1 MNAIANER
9 KILWQR
15 VIGLGAMLAA
25 IIFAWMIYEFYQPQI
40 LKKMGFVELATWLSV
55 IQGVLVAGIEPVVG
69 GMSDR
74 IMRSIGSRLP
84 IIAVGV
90 TIAGSIF
97 LIVSWL
103 VDGNLP
109 EGLHWVVPILMT
121 AWVIA
126 MIVFRGPAIAIL
138 QQLAPTEFLPKANS
152 LLVFVFAL
160 VGAFNPIITSLLK
173 NSGAG
178 KAFIFGAVGLLI
190 GATWLWRSSPKY
202 LSPSPQ
208 TDSQILSVT
217 RASAQ
222 SMLLTFLI
230 GMGAVL
236 EVNLMM
242 AMVPRILSQTTSLNL
257 SGEYTASAILLIA
270 AIATLPLGRLVSKLG
285 SRRSMQ
291 IGLCIVA
298 VAIAISFLRQTIFGS
313 NLIFELFHILLA
325 GMAFGLVFISMIP
338 FALAMLPNGNEGL
351 ATGLYF
357 GGGGL
362 ATALL
367 NGFALYFGNQLDRI
381 DVGAGIAIAL
391 IALPVTL
398 VCISFNR

>member
-9 KILWQR
+9 KILWQQ

-25 IIFAWMIYEFYQPQI
+25 IIFAWMIYEFYQPLI
-40 LKKMGFVELATWLSV
+40 LKNMGFVELAAWLGV
-55 IQGVLVAGIEPVVG
+55 IQGVLVAGVEPVVG
-69 GMSDR
+69 GLSDR
-74 IMRSIGSRLP
+74 IMRLVGSRLP
-84 IIAVGV
+84 IIAIGV

-109 EGLHWVVPILMT
+109 DGVRWLVPILMT

-138 QQLAPTEFLPKANS
+138 QQLAPTEFLPQANS

-160 VGAFNPIITSLLK
+160 VGACHPIITSLLK

-190 GATWLWRSSPKY
+190 GATWLWRASPKY
-202 LSPSPQ
+202 LSPSRS
-208 TDSQILSVT
+208 DISQGSSAIG
-217 RASAQ
+217 ASAR
-222 SMLLTFLI
+222 SIFLTFLI
-230 GMGAVL
+230 GMGAAT

-242 AMVPRILSQTTSLNL
+242 AVVPRVLSQPSSLNL
-257 SGEYTASAILLIA
+257 NGEYTASAILLIA
-270 AIATLPLGRLVSKLG
+270 AIATLALGRLVSKLG

-291 IGLCIVA
+291 IGLCIVS
-298 VAIAISFLRQTIFGS
+298 VAIAISFLRPTIFGS
-313 NLIFELFHILLA
+313 NLIFELFYIFLA
-325 GMAFGLVFISMIP
+325 GIAFGLVFISMIP

-367 NGFALYFGNQLDRI
+367 NGFVLYFGSQLDRI
-381 DVGAGIAIAL
+381 DMGVGIAIAL
-391 IALPVTL
+391 MALPITL
-398 VCISFNR
+398 ICIRFNH

>member
-1 MNAIANER
+1 MNAIENKQ
-9 KILWQR
+9 KILWQQ
-15 VIGLGAMLAA
+15 VVGLGAMLAT

-40 LKKMGFVELATWLSV
+40 LKNMGFVELAAWLGV
-55 IQGVLVAGIEPVVG
+55 IQGVLVAGVEPVVG
-69 GMSDR
+69 GLSDR
-74 IMRSIGSRLP
+74 IMHSIGSRLP
-84 IIAVGV
+84 LIAVGV

-103 VDGNLP
+103 LDGHLP
-109 EGLHWVVPILMT
+109 DGMRWLVPILMT

-138 QQLAPTEFLPKANS
+138 QQLAPTEFLPQANS

-160 VGAFNPIITSLLK
+160 VGACHPIINSLLK

-208 TDSQILSVT
+208 DISQVSSSSKAST
-217 RASAQ
+217 R
-222 SMLLTFLI
+222 SMCLTFLI
-230 GMGAVL
+230 GMGAAT
-236 EVNLMM
+236 EVILMM
-242 AMVPRILSQTTSLNL
+242 SVVPRALSQTTALNL
-257 SGEYTASAILLIA
+257 SGEYTASAILAIA
-270 AIATLPLGRLVSKLG
+270 AIATLPLGQLISKLG
-285 SRRSMQ
+285 SRRSMA
-291 IGLCIVA
+291 IGLCA
-298 VAIAISFLRQTIFGS
+298 VSIAIAMSFLRQIFFGS
-313 NLIFELFHILLA
+313 NLTFELFHILLA
-325 GMAFGLVFISMIP
+325 GIAFGLVFISMIP

-367 NGFALYFGNQLDRI
+367 NGFALYFGSQLDRI
-381 DVGAGIAIAL
+381 EVGVGIAIAL
-391 IALPVTL
+391 IALPL
-398 VCISFNR
+398 ILLCIRFNR

>member
-1 MNAIANER
+1 MNAIENER
-9 KILWQR
+9 KILWQQ
-15 VIGLGAMLAA
+15 VVGLAAMLAA
-25 IIFAWMIYEFYQPQI
+25 IVFAWTIYEFYQPQI
-40 LKKMGFVELATWLSV
+40 LRNMGFVELATWLGV
-55 IQGVLVAGIEPVVG
+55 VQGVLVAGVEPVVG

-74 IMRSIGSRLP
+74 IMRSFGSRLP

-103 VDGNLP
+103 LDGHLP
-109 EGLHWVVPILMT
+109 DGMRWLVPILMT

-126 MIVFRGPAIAIL
+126 MIIFRGPAIAIL
-138 QQLAPTEFLPKANS
+138 QQLAPTKFLPQANS

-160 VGAFNPIITSLLK
+160 VGACHPVINSLLK

-208 TDSQILSVT
+208 AASQMLSEARTST
-217 RASAQ
+217 R
-222 SMLLTFLI
+222 SMFLAFLI
-230 GMGAVL
+230 GMGAAT

-242 AMVPRILSQTTSLNL
+242 AVVPRVLSQTSSLNL

-270 AIATLPLGRLVSKLG
+270 AIATFPLGQLIVKIGERKGMV
-285 SRRSMQ
+285 
-291 IGLCIVA
+291 IGLCAVS
-298 VAIAISFLRQTIFGS
+298 VAIAMSFLRQTAFGS
-313 NLIFELFHILLA
+313 NLIFELFHIFLA
-325 GMAFGLVFISMIP
+325 GVAFGLVFTSMIP
-338 FALAMLPNGNEGL
+338 FALAMLANGNEGL

-367 NGFALYFGNQLDRI
+367 NGFALYFGSQLDRI
-381 DVGAGIAIAL
+381 EVGVGIAIAL
-391 IALPVTL
+391 VALPITL
-398 VCISFNR
+398 VCIRLNR